1 MNHRL
6 LSKVSM
12 IAALVMIVCCLVMSS
27 TTALAQ
33 WEGSSNLS
41 HERTC
46 SNKTLSGDYGFASQG
61 VLLNVPGVP
70 PGTPFRS
77 VGLAH
82 FDGKGNLTWV
92 EHTVVG
98 GVPLNTGW
106 IAATGTYSVN
116 RDCTGTALA
125 FTPNS
130 PVPLDLALVVVRQGN
145 EVHTVLDANAITS
158 VFTKVD

>member
-6 LSKVSM
+6 LS
-12 IAALVMIVCCLVMSS
+12 LVMTVCCIVMSS
-27 TTALAQ
+27 TPTLAQ
-33 WEGSSNLS
+33 WEDSSNLS
-41 HERTC
+41 HGERGC
-46 SNKTLSGDYGFASQG
+46 LNKTLSGDYGFASQG

-106 IAATGTYSVN
+106 TPASGTYSVN
-116 RDCTGTALA
+116 PDCTGTAVV

-130 PVPLDLALVVVRQGN
+130 PVPLNLAFVVVRQGN
-145 EVHTVLDANAITS
+145 EVHTVLDANAITT

>member
-6 LSKVSM
+6 LSKVS
-12 IAALVMIVCCLVMSS
+12 ITAALVMIVCCVVMSS
-27 TTALAQ
+27 TPAPAQ
-33 WEGSSNLS
+33 WDSSNLS
-41 HERTC
+41 HERGC

-61 VLLNVPGVP
+61 VLLSVPGVP

-82 FDGKGNLTWV
+82 FDSKGSLTWV

-106 IAATGTYSVN
+106 TPATGTYSVN
-116 RDCTGTALA
+116 RDCTGTAVV

-130 PVPLDLALVVVRQGN
+130 PVPLDLAFVVVRQGN
-145 EVHTVLDANAITS
+145 EVHTVLDANAITT

>member
-1 MNHRL
+1 MNNRL
-6 LSKVSM
+6 LSKVSI
-12 IAALVMIVCCLVMSS
+12 IAALVMIVCCTAMSS
-27 TTALAQ
+27 TPALAQ
-33 WEGSSNLS
+33 LEGSSNFS
-41 HERTC
+41 HERGC

-61 VLLNVPGVP
+61 VLLTVPGVP

-77 VGLAH
+77 VGLAN

-106 IAATGTYSVN
+106 TPATGTYSIN
-116 RDCTGTALA
+116 RDCTGTALV

-130 PVPLDLALVVVRQGN
+130 PVQLNLAFVVVRQGH
-145 EVHTVLDANAITS
+145 EVHTVLDANAITT

>member
-27 TTALAQ
+27 TFALGQ

-61 VLLNVPGVP
+61 VLLDVPGVP
-70 PGTPFRS
+70 PGTLFRS

-92 EHTVVG
+92 EHTVIG
-98 GVPLNTGW
+98 GVPLGSGW
-106 IAATGTYSVN
+106 TPATGTYSVN
-116 RDCTGTALA
+116 RDCTGTALVI
-125 FTPNS
+125 TPNS
-130 PVPLDLALVVVRQGN
+130 PVPLNLAFVVVRQSN
-145 EVHTVLDANAITS
+145 EVHTVLDANAITT

>member
-1 MNHRL
+1 MKNQL
-6 LSKVSM
+6 FLKVSK
-12 IAALVMIVCCLVMSS
+12 IATLAMIVCCVVISS
-27 TTALAQ
+27 TPALAQ
-33 WEGSSNLS
+33 WEGSSNYS
-41 HERTC
+41 HERGC

-61 VLLNVPGVP
+61 VLLDVPGVP

-98 GVPLNTGW
+98 GVPLSTGW
-106 IAATGTYSVN
+106 TPATGTYSVN
-116 RDCTGTALA
+116 RDCTGTALV

-130 PVPLDLALVVVRQGN
+130 PVSLSLAFVVVRQGN
-145 EVHTVLDANAITS
+145 EVHTVLDANAITT